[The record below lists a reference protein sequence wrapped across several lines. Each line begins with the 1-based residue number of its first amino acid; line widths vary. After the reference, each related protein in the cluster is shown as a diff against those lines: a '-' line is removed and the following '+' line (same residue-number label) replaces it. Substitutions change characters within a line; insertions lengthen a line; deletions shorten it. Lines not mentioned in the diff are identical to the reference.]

1 MHKSMNDL
9 LRIKHLSMKSFL
21 QKFFGAFQKEKQ
33 KGQFNHMRGA
43 FLTSF
48 LILFCLLG
56 KAQNA
61 QVITGRVTDSSGKTP
76 LLGVTVTAN
85 ASKKTVITKDNGEFS
100 IPVTNADKKL
110 TFSYVGMKTV
120 TQNLNGENN
129 FTIMLMPDNTG
140 LSEVVVVGYGTQKKE

>member
-1 MHKSMNDL
+1 MNKSINDL

-21 QKFFGAFQKEKQ
+21 QKIFGEFQKVKQ
-33 KGQFNHMRGA
+33 KRQFNQLRGA

-61 QVITGRVTDSSGKTP
+61 QIITGRVTDSSGKTP

-85 ASKKTVITKDNGEFS
+85 ASKKTVVTKDNGEFS

-110 TFSYVGMKTV
+110 TFSYVGMKTI
-120 TQNLNGENN
+120 TKALDGENN
-129 FTIMLMPDNTG
+129 FTIILMPDK
-140 LSEVVVVGYGTQKKE
+140 YGS